1 MILTIEIAGP
11 KNECVLFFGQRL
23 RGRWD
28 YAATMNRDKSAGHKR
43 LATQT
48 PVIPGIIVELDT
60 EKRTGTIM
68 DSLSETPEG
77 REVFARISAVVDQF
91 PIEFDG
97 GMKPWPKAVANLTV
111 DSVKDW
117 AHLMVSL
124 VEQGYARNVRPQSLP
139 TLSAIAKWPGK
150 RLRDPNNSG
159 RQEQELA
166 KYTDVEPE
174 EPAASRSAEP
184 LAAGR
189 GKG

>member
-1 MILTIEIAGP
+1 MILSIEIAGP
-11 KNECVLFFGQRL
+11 KNESVLFFGQRL

-28 YAATMNRDKSAGHKR
+28 YAATMNRDKSSGHKR
-43 LATQT
+43 LALAA

-60 EKRTGTIM
+60 DKKTGTVM

-77 REVFARISAVVDQF
+77 RAVFGRISSVIEQF

-97 GMKPWPKAVANLTV
+97 EMKPWPKAVSELSV
-111 DSVKDW
+111 DAVKDW

-124 VEQGYARNVRPQSLP
+124 VNQGYARNLRPQGMP
-139 TLSAIAKWPGK
+139 TLETIAKWPGK

-174 EPAASRSAEP
+174 ETAMAAAT
-184 LAAGR
+184 AGR
-189 GKG
+189 GK